1 MRSVKIKLYYIY
13 TVLVIAGLMASGCK
27 SAKVPLAATPFAPLR
42 ERLPPLETAAD
53 PGPLALS
60 DGVLPEDPI
69 RLLNNELQ
77 RNLAEPTDSA
87 TYGYVRLVITQ
98 AAERRL
104 HRGLQALQMTLLLT
118 PTFLGV
124 PLETY
129 QTDLTA
135 ELQISDAQGRLLG
148 TYTGKGRG
156 RARVAM
162 YHGYAQKNA
171 PRLADVLALRDAL
184 AHIRPQLDTATTR
197 LRPLLLAH
205 PVDNPTLPTTAAR
218 TRR

>member
-1 MRSVKIKLYYIY
+1 M
-13 TVLVIAGLMASGCK
+13 LVIAGLVAGGCK

-60 DGVLPEDPI
+60 DGFFPEDPL
-69 RLLNNELQ
+69 RLLTSELQ

-87 TYGYVRLVITQ
+87 TYGYVRLVVTQ
-98 AAERRL
+98 AAGRRL
-104 HRGLQALQMTLLLT
+104 NRGLQALQMTLLLT

-148 TYTGKGRG
+148 TYAGKGRG

-184 AHIRPQLDTATTR
+184 AHIRPQLDTAAAR

>member
-1 MRSVKIKLYYIY
+1 MKIKLHYTYIILIIAA
-13 TVLVIAGLMASGCK
+13 LVVNGCK
-27 SAKVPLAATPFAPLR
+27 SAKVPLAATPFAPLH

-53 PGPLALS
+53 PGPLGLS
-60 DGVLPEDPI
+60 DGILPEDPM
-69 RLLNNELQ
+69 RLLTNELQ

-98 AAERRL
+98 AAGRRL
-104 HRGLQALQMTLLLT
+104 NRGLQAMQMTLLLT

-135 ELQISDAQGRLLG
+135 ELQISDAQGQLLG
-148 TYTGKGRG
+148 TYAGKGRG

-171 PRLADVLALRDAL
+171 PRLADVLALREAL
-184 AHIRPQLDTATTR
+184 AHIRPQLDTAATR

-205 PVDNPTLPTTAAR
+205 PVENPTLPTTAAR
-218 TRR
+218 SRR

>member
-1 MRSVKIKLYYIY
+1 MKIKLHFIYILLFI
-13 TVLVIAGLMASGCK
+13 TGMLAAGCR

-42 ERLPPLETAAD
+42 ERLPALEVATD
-53 PGPLALS
+53 PGPLGAS
-60 DGVLPEDPI
+60 DGLLPEDPL
-69 RLLNNELQ
+69 RLFTNELQ
-77 RNLAEPTDSA
+77 RNVAEPTDSA
-87 TYGYVRLVITQ
+87 TFGYARLVVTH
-98 AAERRL
+98 AATRRRL
-104 HRGLQALQMTLLLT
+104 RGWQAVQMALLLT

-129 QTDLTA
+129 QTDVTA
-135 ELQISDAQGRLLG
+135 EVQVSDAQGRVLG
-148 TYTGKGRG
+148 TYAGKGSG

-184 AHIRPQLDTATTR
+184 ARIRPQLDTAAAR

-205 PVDNPTLPTTAAR
+205 GPVDNPTLPTAAAR
-218 TRR
+218 GRR

>member
-1 MRSVKIKLYYIY
+1 MKIYLHYTYII
-13 TVLVIAGLMASGCK
+13 LAIAGLVASGCK
-27 SAKVPLAATPFAPLR
+27 SAKVPLAATPSAPIH

-60 DGVLPEDPI
+60 DGILPDDPM
-69 RLLNNELQ
+69 RLLTNELQ

-87 TYGYVRLVITQ
+87 TYGYVRFVVTQ

-104 HRGLQALQMTLLLT
+104 NRGLQALQMTLLLT

-148 TYTGKGRG
+148 TYAGKGRG

-184 AHIRPQLDTATTR
+184 AHIRPQLDTAAAR

-218 TRR
+218 GRR